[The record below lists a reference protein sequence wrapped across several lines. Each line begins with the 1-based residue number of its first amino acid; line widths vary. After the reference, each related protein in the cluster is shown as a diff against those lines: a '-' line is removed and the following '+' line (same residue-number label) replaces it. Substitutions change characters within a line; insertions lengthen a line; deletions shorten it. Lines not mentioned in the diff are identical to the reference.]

1 MDNLTR
7 IEEERRKGNSP
18 YKTAATIAAL
28 VAICEFFEV
37 WSLGWTLL
45 TFLVPESLGDL
56 HNTTAMGAAF
66 KGISIRYEYT
76 FCVVTILV
84 FQLLYLFS
92 AGALVWSNM
101 NNKATAFPLFVF
113 TTVVSLLLSVTIT
126 MYFCATSEM
135 IFTYFFEPEN
145 EKALASF
152 LIFLYFSRYFFIGWI
167 VKLAI
172 AMCVHRRKQE
182 IDNEK
187 ESIDI
192 QTAVDKAFKNVFD
205 AEPEEPHVRPEAIPE
220 SVRPI
225 PRVMAAATR
234 KEPDDVVPRNQPS
247 NGYLNRAYERDP
259 EERPPR
265 QDARSNQAT
274 SREPRHAREN
284 CEPRAAAPRAENRE
298 PQTREERC
306 RDDGWR
312 EDKEFLQARDRRGAP
327 CDTRGAYPMQEYSRR
342 ERPSENYSGRPQTP
356 AAEDGDRSREARFQ
370 MHGPG
375 SRPPSAPEDVRRPA
389 QEYESRSRS
398 PPYGQYDKRHEYYP
412 RVEDEQQ
419 RRAAHDEPRRRQ
431 VGELRRGEGGAQMA
445 RQDESR
451 KADKPRPRSEYDYED
466 ARQRADRQSSPTDHG
481 RWDGDY
487 EGRGRPQQANDSRRP
502 LRREPEHDDYG
513 QREALPRQRMSM
525 GSPMSSYEDYEANRS
540 RAEPKRPAD
549 DYGRERSPTPSQP
562 LDASRYLRPEDGELR
577 AKKRPASAHYSRD
590 SGHFDYGPG
599 PLGYNVPSPHSRPRS
614 AMMMGEDDEDFV
626 RPGGGGSTSLKREES
641 FVQKI
646 LPRYESTTGGALRTG
661 PAPVG
666 GVPAVGPASLRRGQP
681 RLQ

>member
-18 YKTAATIAAL
+18 YKAAATIAAV
-28 VAICEFFEV
+28 VAICEFIEV
-37 WSLGWTLL
+37 WSFGWTLL
-45 TFLVPESLGDL
+45 TFLVPESLGNL
-56 HNTTAMGAAF
+56 HNTTLSGEF
-66 KGISIRYEYT
+66 EGISLRYEYT
-76 FCVVTILV
+76 FCVVALLV
-84 FQLLYLFS
+84 FQLLYLFT
-92 AGALVWSNM
+92 AAALVWSNE

-113 TTVVSLLLSVTIT
+113 TSVISLLLSVSITI
-126 MYFCATSEM
+126 YFCASSEM

-145 EKALASF
+145 EKALAHF
-152 LIFLYFSRYFFIGWI
+152 LIFLYFSRYFFLGWI
-167 VKLAI
+167 VKFAI
-172 AMCVHRRKQE
+172 VMCVHKRKEE

-205 AEPEEPHVRPEAIPE
+205 PEPEEAHVRPEVIPE
-220 SVRPI
+220 SVRRI
-225 PRVMAAATR
+225 PRVTAAVPTTR
-234 KEPDDVVPRNQPS
+234 KEPDDVALRNQPS
-247 NGYLNRAYERDP
+247 NGYLNRAYERDA
-259 EERPPR
+259 EERSTR

-274 SREPRHAREN
+274 SREPRYPREH
-284 CEPRAAAPRAENRE
+284 CEPRATAPRAENRE
-298 PQTREERC
+298 PQLQPREQRC
-306 RDDGWR
+306 RDDGWK
-312 EDKEFLQARDRRGAP
+312 EDNEFLQARDRRGAP
-327 CDTRGAYPMQEYSRR
+327 RDSRGDYPMQEYSRR
-342 ERPSENYSGRPQTP
+342 ERPSENLSGRPQTP
-356 AAEDGDRSREARFQ
+356 AAEESNRESRFQ

-389 QEYESRSRS
+389 QDYEPRSRS

-412 RVEDEQQ
+412 RAEEEEQ
-419 RRAAHDEPRRRQ
+419 RRAARDEPRRRQ
-431 VGELRRGEGGAQMA
+431 VGEIRRGDGGAQMV

-451 KADKPRPRSEYDYED
+451 KADKPRRSEYDD
-466 ARQRADRQSSPTDHG
+466 ARQRANRQPSPTDHG

-513 QREALPRQRMSM
+513 QREARPQQRTPT
-525 GSPMSSYEDYEANRS
+525 GSPWSSYEDYDAKRS
-540 RAEPKRPAD
+540 RADPRRPAE
-549 DYGRERSPTPSQP
+549 DYGRERSPTPPQP

-577 AKKRPASAHYSRD
+577 VKKRPASAHYSRD

-614 AMMMGEDDEDFV
+614 MMMMGEDDEDDV
-626 RPGGGGSTSLKREES
+626 RPGGGSTSLKREES